1 VLGSIYLYST
11 GSIQVLNVTDPNMVK
26 ELANCKSLDL
36 GKPCYLQKERGALL
50 GMGILTSNGD
60 LWVHQRKVIAPE
72 LFMERVKVIICR
84 HLYWA
89 MDLSVKKQYF
99 SWSNFLV
106 HYM

>member
-1 VLGSIYLYST
+1 
-11 GSIQVLNVTDPNMVK
+11 MVK

-72 LFMERVKVIICR
+72 LFMERVKLTMVIQETLR
-84 HLYWA
+84 LYPPA
-89 MDLSVKKQYF
+89 SFVARG
-99 SWSNFLV
+99 SSE
-106 HYM
+106 